1 LKNCEFILFSKRE
14 YFEENIQRDQ
24 KGKKRESISR
34 KEDIEIFS
42 RVKMNSYGRQKS
54 IQLNKAVKLIT
65 RTNTKE
71 SVPPPVWQT
80 AQDIPECSG
89 PLQRSRSKLLENLPP
104 KKMLVKGL
112 GTSSSSVVNTTW
124 NLNVRASQ
132 EDLSSNKMSW
142 SSMTNAKTA
151 DSSMAWNDKENGFTV

>member
-1 LKNCEFILFSKRE
+1 
-14 YFEENIQRDQ
+14 
-24 KGKKRESISR
+24 
-34 KEDIEIFS
+34 
-42 RVKMNSYGRQKS
+42 MNSYGRQKS

-71 SVPPPVWQT
+71 SVPPPVWTT

-124 NLNVRASQ
+124 NLNVKTSQ
-132 EDLSSNKMSW
+132 EDLSSGKISW
-142 SSMTNAKTA
+142 R
-151 DSSMAWNDKENGFTV
+151 